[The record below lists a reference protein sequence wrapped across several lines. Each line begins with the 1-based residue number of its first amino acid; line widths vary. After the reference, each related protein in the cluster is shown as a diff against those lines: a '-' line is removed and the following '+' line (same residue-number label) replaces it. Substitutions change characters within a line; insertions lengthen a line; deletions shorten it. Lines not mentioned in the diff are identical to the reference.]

1 MAESADSAV
10 NLKRQST
17 YQNVSSVEDLNEF
30 TATARAENE
39 RVSSSDL
46 ESNVTSADDRDKSS
60 SPASSAV
67 ECLRASLRPVPERIL
82 CSNDCGKV
90 LENIGELER
99 HLDGECPLTLVDCTF
114 KHVGCEVRLPRRA
127 LPTHLA
133 QAVVLHLSQQTEK
146 YEERMKMLESDNE
159 RLAVKCKRLETSHKE
174 LEEKMSGLIHS
185 YRRLLSLNGIRA
197 GPNQSVAGAGDIEHV
212 QYLNH
217 ADLLH
222 GLPEYSILN
231 FSPSPGTSE
240 PVSRMSVTRTPV
252 DLASRNSPRPRRKRS
267 DTTDLSGR
275 YINADA
281 IQEHQWSGNYSYI
294 LTAKSQSNQSSPLP
308 PGSPRLI
315 ILPANLTMTSFER
328 HKQND
333 DHWVSQPFY
342 THSQGYKM
350 CLRVTAN
357 GQGSGKGTHITVA
370 VYLMKG
376 EFDNQLEWPFKG
388 DITIQLLNQQGDP
401 GHFTRT
407 IHQAIAGR
415 SEATAGEKF
424 ISAWCIRQFK
434 SHNEI
439 IPKYLKDDSL
449 TFHISMAIRRL
460 SEPLQQRQ
468 LIETEV

>member
-1 MAESADSAV
+1 MAVSADSEL
-10 NLKRQST
+10 NKKRQSR
-17 YQNVSSVEDLNEF
+17 YQNVSSLEDLNDF
-30 TATARAENE
+30 KVGE

-46 ESNVTSADDRDKSS
+46 ESNVTSVDDGDKNSS
-60 SPASSAV
+60 RSA
-67 ECLRASLRPVPERIL
+67 ECLYRPAATQIPERIQ
-82 CSNDCGKV
+82 CSNECGKV
-90 LENIGELER
+90 LESRSELEN
-99 HLDGECPLTLVDCTF
+99 HLDKECPLTLVDCTF
-114 KHVGCEVRLPRRA
+114 KHVGCDVCLPRRA

-133 QAVVLHLSQQTEK
+133 QAVVLHLSQQAEK
-146 YEERMKMLESDNE
+146 YEERMKMLETDNE

-174 LEEKMSGLIHS
+174 LEQKMSGLMHS
-185 YRRLLSLNGIRA
+185 YKRLLSLNGIQELANR
-197 GPNQSVAGAGDIEHV
+197 PVLGDIEHV

-231 FSPSPGTSE
+231 FSPPPGTSE

-252 DLASRNSPRPRRKRS
+252 DSVARNSPRPRRKRS
-267 DTTDLSGR
+267 GTVDLSGR

-294 LTAKSQSNQSSPLP
+294 LTPKSQSNSPLP
-308 PGSPRLI
+308 ESPRLI
-315 ILPANLTMTSFER
+315 ILPANLTMAGFEH

-376 EFDNQLEWPFKG
+376 EFDDQLEWPFKG

-407 IHQAIAGR
+407 IYQAIAER
-415 SEATAGEKF
+415 SEAATGEKF

-434 SHNEI
+434 SHSEI
-439 IPKYLKDDSL
+439 VPKYLKDDSI
-449 TFHISMAIRRL
+449 TFHISMATRRL
-460 SEPLQQRQ
+460 SEPLQPQQQQQR